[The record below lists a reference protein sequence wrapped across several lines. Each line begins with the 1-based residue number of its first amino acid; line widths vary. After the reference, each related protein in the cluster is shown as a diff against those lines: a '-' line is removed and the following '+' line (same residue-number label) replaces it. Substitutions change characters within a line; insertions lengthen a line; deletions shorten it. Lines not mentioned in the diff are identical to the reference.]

1 MVNIAIFVSGKGT
14 NCENLIRYFSNGDKV
29 KVSLVLTTTP
39 GAEAIGKAK
48 ALGVTTSCLSRG
60 DFNNDG
66 LVMEIMKDNKIDF
79 IILAGFIQLIPSFL
93 VRAYEGRMINIHPAL
108 LPKYGG
114 KGMYGRHVHEAV
126 KAAGERQTG
135 MTVHWVSDKYDEGT
149 VIAQYKVAISEEDTV
164 EDIIQKEHELE
175 MRYFPVVVEKVL
187 ESIV

>member
-1 MVNIAIFVSGKGT
+1 MVARE
-14 NCENLIRYFSNGDKV
+14 C
-29 KVSLVLTTTP
+29 
-39 GAEAIGKAK
+39 
-48 ALGVTTSCLSRG
+48 
-60 DFNNDG
+60 
-66 LVMEIMKDNKIDF
+66 M
-79 IILAGFIQLIPSFL
+79 AG
-93 VRAYEGRMINIHPAL
+93 M
-108 LPKYGG
+108 
-114 KGMYGRHVHEAV
+114 HEAV